1 MDQAARCLNCDSELT
16 GRFCSN
22 CGQRRLDE
30 FDSSISLS
38 LRHPLRAVRG
48 ADARVARSIV
58 QLFWHPGE
66 LTLEYILGRRRKY
79 LKPATLFLLANMI
92 YFVVRPLLPGDT
104 LTTSL
109 YNHTHLQL
117 YAATLDPLVQ
127 TYLSTHGETFAAL
140 AARFDPIEQNSAR
153 SLVILMVPMFA
164 IAVAALQI
172 GRSRAALEHLVFSF
186 HFLTWWLIVIVATLA
201 CLAILVHTHWLSL
214 TLQTQGRL
222 DIVFSSLIG
231 IAQAVY
237 LTIAFATAYQD
248 TRLRAAVKGLIAS
261 ALFVFLIIP
270 AYRFCLFVATWIV
283 L

>member
-1 MDQAARCLNCDSELT
+1 MDEAARCLNCDSELT

-30 FDSSISLS
+30 FDSSIS
-38 LRHPLRAVRG
+38 PLRALRK
-48 ADARVARSIV
+48 ADARVAHSIV
-58 QLFWHPGE
+58 QLFWQPGK
-66 LTLEYILGRRRKY
+66 LTLEYVRGRRRKY
-79 LKPATLFLLANMI
+79 AQPATLFLLANMI

-117 YAATLDPLVQ
+117 YAGTLNPFVQ
-127 TYLSTHGETFAAL
+127 RYLSTHGETFAAL
-140 AARFDPIEQNSAR
+140 AGRFDPIEQNSAR

-172 GRSRAALEHLVFSF
+172 GRSRTALEHLVFSF
-186 HFLTWWLIVIVATLA
+186 HFLAWWLIVIVATLGS
-201 CLAILVHTHWLSL
+201 LAILVHTHLLSL
-214 TLQTQGRL
+214 TIETQGRPDL
-222 DIVFSSLIG
+222 VFSLLIG

-237 LTIAFATAYQD
+237 LTIAFATAYKD
-248 TRLRAAVKGLIAS
+248 TKLSAAVKGLIAS

-270 AYRFCLFVATWIV
+270 AYRFCLFLATWIV